1 MIDYYVHKKEDDK
14 GDHEVHE
21 SSCPWLVN
29 MENFKYLGS
38 FNNCHEAV
46 QEAKKYYSK
55 VNGCKH
61 CSKECDTS

>member
-1 MIDYYVHKKEDDK
+1 MKKYYVHKKQDDK

-21 SSCPWLVN
+21 SGCPWLVN
-29 MENFKYLGS
+29 MENFIYLGS

-46 QEAKKYYSK
+46 QAAKKYFPQ

-61 CSKECDTS
+61 CSEECDIS